1 MGIQLGS
8 IFAYV
13 VWGKN
18 EKHTFCQKKKWKV
31 NSKKMQNYQKK
42 KKEIYDDVK
51 TAWFESKQTIG
62 YPRLALKSQVLSFE

>member
-1 MGIQLGS
+1 MP
-8 IFAYV
+8 
-13 VWGKN
+13 
-18 EKHTFCQKKKWKV
+18 EKKV
-31 NSKKMQNYQKK
+31 ESQFKENAELSKKK